1 MSALARLVT
10 AIESHGPTEM
20 DFRYHDAV
28 RECTRTIRE
37 SWLRQEIERI
47 KRRLILVHAMKI
59 FATQEGWCMR
69 ALKRESAKQTS
80 LLCER
85 RTELSRLLCGEA

>member
-1 MSALARLVT
+1 MSALSRLRT
-10 AIESHGPTEM
+10 AIDHHGPTEM

-47 KRRLILVHAMKI
+47 KRRLTVLHAMKI
-59 FATQEGWCMR
+59 FAPQQGWSLGY
-69 ALKRESAKQTS
+69 LKRQSFKEVS
-80 LLCER
+80 LLCELR
-85 RTELSRLLCGEA
+85 GQLSRLLCGEA